1 VSCPHAHQQ
10 NEPVGRK
17 HRHIVDRHI
26 VEVLLS
32 LLSHAT
38 MPLKFWDE
46 AIATVVYLINRTRS
60 KILDFSTPLERLF
73 NKKTQ
78 TTCSLK
84 LLGVHVGQ
92 T

>member
-10 NEPVGRK
+10 NEPVERK

-26 VEVLLS
+26 VEVSLS

-38 MPLKFWDE
+38 MPLKFGDE

-60 KILDFSTPLERLF
+60 KILDFQLLWNVSLI
-73 NKKTQ
+73 KKTQ